1 MLMGGTGVKQQNQK
15 LGLVMLA
22 AIALLALGVVI
33 YSGLQSKSAKA
44 EFPEFDQ
51 VSVELDLK
59 GFNEAE
65 QPYIGSMDAPI
76 TIVEFSDYKCPAC
89 KRWNEEVLPKLKQ
102 EYLDTGKA
110 VLYYVDYPF
119 LAPDSNLAALAGE
132 TLYQQNQ
139 DYFWIYHHK
148 MSELQGKKD
157 DIWAT
162 KSFILDLVRTYIP
175 EADMKRFEKELDN
188 RTYSANIK
196 KDLMIVEHYQVRGT
210 PTVFINGKEVEDASF
225 AGIQAAIENP

>member
-1 MLMGGTGVKQQNQK
+1 MLMGGTGVKQHKRK
-15 LGLVMLA
+15 LGLVTLA
-22 AIALLALGVVI
+22 VIALLAVGIVV

-44 EFPEFDQ
+44 EFPDFDQ
-51 VSVELDLK
+51 VSVQWNPE
-59 GFNEAE
+59 GFNELE
-65 QPYIGSMDAPI
+65 QPYIGNKDAPI

-89 KRWNEEVLPKLKQ
+89 KRWNEEVLPELKQ

-139 DYFWIYHHK
+139 EYFWVYHHK

-157 DIWAT
+157 DTWAT
-162 KSFILDLVRTYIP
+162 KSFILDLVRTHIP
-175 EADMKRFEKELDN
+175 EADIKKFETDLDS
-188 RTYSANIK
+188 RTYSANVK
-196 KDLMIVEHYQVRGT
+196 KDLMIVERYQVRGT
-210 PTVFINGKEVEDASF
+210 PTVFVNGKEVEDASF